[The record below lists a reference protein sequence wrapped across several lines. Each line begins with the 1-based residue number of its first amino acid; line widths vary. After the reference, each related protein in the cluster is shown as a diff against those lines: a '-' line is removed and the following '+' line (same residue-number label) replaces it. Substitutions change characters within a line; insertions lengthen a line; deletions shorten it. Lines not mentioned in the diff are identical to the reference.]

1 MIVSPIT
8 QTEHVMC
15 IFEQKEVPVF
25 QNKVYKT
32 KEEAVGC
39 MKLPVKLY
47 QCQDTGFVFSGG
59 FDPEVLDYNE
69 DYQNEQGNSDYFQEH
84 LESVFK
90 LISERHLLNRK
101 IVEIGCGKGLFLD
114 LMLDRGC
121 DVIGIDPTYEGTSEY
136 VIKDYY
142 SNEYSH
148 LKAGLIVLRHT
159 LEHIALPYD
168 FLKMI
173 SDANEK
179 ETVVYIEIPTYEWI
193 YRNNAIEDIFY
204 EHCNYFTTK
213 SIKALFHEAEV
224 IPVFNGQYIGI
235 FAKLGM
241 LKDRS
246 EIHEEVIET
255 YSQSFQTALNHY
267 NNLVGTAAQKM
278 IWGAGAKG
286 STFLN
291 LTDDK
296 AEKVVGVID
305 INPKKQNKF
314 IGGTGHRI
322 YSPEILK
329 ELPVDEII
337 VVNKN
342 YMAEI
347 DATIKAMGLEINLK
361 TLER

>member
-8 QTEHVMC
+8 QKNHVIC

-32 KEEAVGC
+32 REEAVHC
-39 MKLPVKLY
+39 TKLPVKLY

-59 FDPEVLDYNE
+59 FNPDVLDYNE
-69 DYQNEQGNSDYFQEH
+69 DYQNEQGNSHYFQDH
-84 LESVFK
+84 LENVYE
-90 LISERHLLNRK
+90 LMSERGLLSRK

-114 LMLDRGC
+114 LMLKRGC
-121 DVIGIDPTYEGTSEY
+121 NAIGIDPTYEGTSEH
-136 VIKDYY
+136 VIKEYY
-142 SNEYSH
+142 SKEYSH

-173 SDANEK
+173 AEANEK

-193 YRNNAIEDIFY
+193 YRNNAVEDIFY
-204 EHCNYFTTK
+204 EHCNYFTTR

-241 LKDRS
+241 LKDRN
-246 EIHEEVIET
+246 EIQEQEIET
-255 YSQSFQTALNHY
+255 YPELFETALNHY
-267 NNLVGTAAQKM
+267 NTLVDTAARKM

-291 LTDDK
+291 LTDEK
-296 AEKVVGVID
+296 AEKVIGVID
-305 INPKKQNKF
+305 INPKKQDKF
-314 IGGTGHRI
+314 IGGTGHQI

-329 ELPVDEII
+329 EITVDEII

-342 YMAEI
+342 YIAEI

-361 TLER
+361 TLEQ